1 MWPPLSS
8 YILPGSFEKT
18 LPAQEEMPADFFK
31 MGQAKAQAKGA
42 SEEEGAEV
50 QLIGR

>member
-18 LPAQEEMPADFFK
+18 LPAQEEMPADFFQ
-31 MGQAKAQAKGA
+31 MGEAKAQAKA
-42 SEEEGAEV
+42 
-50 QLIGR
+50 